1 MKKYKTSSFLYIYYF
16 IYITLIGEDMEIKIL
31 NNEEIEIKGI
41 KKIIEITQTEASLLL
56 EISPLIIKGEDLTL
70 VKSNNELDTIILKG
84 KISSLDFK
92 TKKSK
97 DNFFKKLFS

>member
-1 MKKYKTSSFLYIYYF
+1 MYICYLT
-16 IYITLIGEDMEIKIL
+16 YITLIGEYMEIKIL

-41 KKIIEITQTEASLLL
+41 KKIIEITQTEASLML
-56 EISPLIIKGEDLTL
+56 ENSPLIIKGEDLTL

-92 TKKSK
+92 TKKNK

>member
-1 MKKYKTSSFLYIYYF
+1 
-16 IYITLIGEDMEIKIL
+16 MEIKIL

-92 TKKSK
+92 TKKNK

>member
-1 MKKYKTSSFLYIYYF
+1 M
-16 IYITLIGEDMEIKIL
+16 L

-41 KKIIEITQTEASLLL
+41 KKIIEITQTEASLML
-56 EISPLIIKGEDLTL
+56 ENSPLIIKGEDLTL
-70 VKSNNELDTIILKG
+70 VKSSNELDTIILKG

-92 TKKSK
+92 TKKNK